1 MIFAEKIITLRKRNG
16 WSQEDLAARVNVS
29 RQAVAKWEASQSI
42 PSLDK
47 IVQLSLIFGVTTDY
61 LLKEEEE
68 EISLTQD
75 SPESSIRHVTLQ
87 EAGSY
92 LETRRSA
99 AWVCAIATAL
109 CILSP
114 VTVIALGAF
123 SEYGHIHISE
133 NTAGAIGLIVLL
145 LMVGIAV
152 GLFIW
157 NDQVRNKPWE
167 FLEHEYGHIHISEN
181 TAGAI
186 GLIVL
191 LLMVGIAVG
200 LFIWNDQVRNK
211 PWEFL
216 EHDPFVLDYG
226 VRGLVKE
233 QQTAF
238 APTKL
243 ALTIIGVILLIL
255 SPVAIF
261 GAIFTDKDLYMALS
275 VCVTLILVAAGVF
288 LLILA
293 DIPSEAADR
302 LLQEGDYTPDKKRS
316 NIVLG
321 PLSGAYWLIA
331 TAIYLL
337 WSFRTENW
345 GTTWMVWPVA
355 GLLFAALRAIVEAV
369 MKNRGETQERIR

>member
-1 MIFAEKIITLRKRNG
+1 
-16 WSQEDLAARVNVS
+16 
-29 RQAVAKWEASQSI
+29 
-42 PSLDK
+42 
-47 IVQLSLIFGVTTDY
+47 
-61 LLKEEEE
+61 
-68 EISLTQD
+68 
-75 SPESSIRHVTLQ
+75 
-87 EAGSY
+87 
-92 LETRRSA
+92 
-99 AWVCAIATAL
+99 
-109 CILSP
+109 
-114 VTVIALGAF
+114 
-123 SEYGHIHISE
+123 
-133 NTAGAIGLIVLL
+133 
-145 LMVGIAV
+145 
-152 GLFIW
+152 
-157 NDQVRNKPWE
+157 
-167 FLEHEYGHIHISEN
+167 
-181 TAGAI
+181 
-186 GLIVL
+186 
-191 LLMVGIAVG
+191 MVGIAVG

-238 APTKL
+238 APAKL

-316 NIVLG
+316 NSVLG

-345 GTTWMVWPVA
+345 STTWMVWPVA
-355 GLLFAALRAIVEAV
+355 GLLFAALRTIVEAV

>member
-167 FLEHEYGHIHISEN
+167 FLEH
-181 TAGAI
+181 
-186 GLIVL
+186 
-191 LLMVGIAVG
+191 
-200 LFIWNDQVRNK
+200 
-211 PWEFL
+211 
-216 EHDPFVLDYG
+216 DPFVLDYG

-238 APTKL
+238 APAKL

-261 GAIFTDKDLYMALS
+261 GAIFTDKDLYMAP
-275 VCVTLILVAAGVF
+275 VCVRDADSGGSGSLPAHSGGYPVGGGGPAAAGRG
-288 LLILA
+288 L
-293 DIPSEAADR
+293 
-302 LLQEGDYTPDKKRS
+302 YT
-316 NIVLG
+316 G
-321 PLSGAYWLIA
+321 
-331 TAIYLL
+331 
-337 WSFRTENW
+337 
-345 GTTWMVWPVA
+345 
-355 GLLFAALRAIVEAV
+355 
-369 MKNRGETQERIR
+369 

>member
-47 IVQLSLIFGVTTDY
+47 IVQLSLVFGVTTDY

-152 GLFIW
+152 GC
-157 NDQVRNKPWE
+157 
-167 FLEHEYGHIHISEN
+167 S
-181 TAGAI
+181 
-186 GLIVL
+186 
-191 LLMVGIAVG
+191 
-200 LFIWNDQVRNK
+200 
-211 PWEFL
+211 
-216 EHDPFVLDYG
+216 
-226 VRGLVKE
+226 
-233 QQTAF
+233 
-238 APTKL
+238 
-243 ALTIIGVILLIL
+243 
-255 SPVAIF
+255 S
-261 GAIFTDKDLYMALS
+261 
-275 VCVTLILVAAGVF
+275 
-288 LLILA
+288 
-293 DIPSEAADR
+293 
-302 LLQEGDYTPDKKRS
+302 
-316 NIVLG
+316 
-321 PLSGAYWLIA
+321 
-331 TAIYLL
+331 
-337 WSFRTENW
+337 
-345 GTTWMVWPVA
+345 GTTRSETNPGSFWNTTPLFWTMVYGDW
-355 GLLFAALRAIVEAV
+355 
-369 MKNRGETQERIR
+369 

>member
-167 FLEHEYGHIHISEN
+167 FLEH
-181 TAGAI
+181 
-186 GLIVL
+186 
-191 LLMVGIAVG
+191 
-200 LFIWNDQVRNK
+200 
-211 PWEFL
+211 
-216 EHDPFVLDYG
+216 DPFVLDYG

-238 APTKL
+238 APAKL

-255 SPVAIF
+255 GDFRGHLHGQGSVY
-261 GAIFTDKDLYMALS
+261 GA
-275 VCVTLILVAAGVF
+275 VCVRDADSGGSGSLPAHSGGYPVGGGGPAAAGRG
-288 LLILA
+288 L
-293 DIPSEAADR
+293 
-302 LLQEGDYTPDKKRS
+302 YT
-316 NIVLG
+316 G
-321 PLSGAYWLIA
+321 
-331 TAIYLL
+331 
-337 WSFRTENW
+337 
-345 GTTWMVWPVA
+345 
-355 GLLFAALRAIVEAV
+355 
-369 MKNRGETQERIR
+369 